1 MAINKPEK
9 VSAGA
14 GGVVGFGAGAV
25 VGKAVLAT
33 VGASGLSAAGITSG
47 LAVLGG
53 TMVGGVVAFAVLP
66 AAGTALGIYGGYKA
80 CQWWGRRKRKGSADD
95 HDGLPGV

>member
-1 MAINKPEK
+1 MNRPET

-14 GGVVGFGAGAV
+14 G
-25 VGKAVLAT
+25 VGKAVLAA

-47 LAVLGG
+47 LAALGG

-80 CQWWGRRKRKGSADD
+80 CQWWGGRKREGPPGG
-95 HDGLPGV
+95 HDGLAGA

>member
-1 MAINKPEK
+1 MNRPET

-14 GGVVGFGAGAV
+14 G
-25 VGKAVLAT
+25 VGKAVLAA

-47 LAVLGG
+47 LAALGG

-66 AAGTALGIYGGYKA
+66 AAGTALGIYGGHKA
-80 CQWWGRRKRKGSADD
+80 CQWRGGRKREGPPGG
-95 HDGLPGV
+95 HDGLAGA